1 MYWIAARLDNTARP
15 RSRHRRGRA
24 AQFLEGAIMRKIVI
38 LGAGTAGTIMAN
50 RLRKTY
56 KRQIRQGQM
65 GITVVDQNDDHVYQP
80 GLLFVPFGMYKPE
93 DIVRSRKRYLPDD
106 VEYQQSEIL
115 RVEPAED
122 KVYLGDGQTLD
133 YDLLIVATG
142 A

>member
-1 MYWIAARLDNTARP
+1 
-15 RSRHRRGRA
+15 
-24 AQFLEGAIMRKIVI
+24 MRKIVI